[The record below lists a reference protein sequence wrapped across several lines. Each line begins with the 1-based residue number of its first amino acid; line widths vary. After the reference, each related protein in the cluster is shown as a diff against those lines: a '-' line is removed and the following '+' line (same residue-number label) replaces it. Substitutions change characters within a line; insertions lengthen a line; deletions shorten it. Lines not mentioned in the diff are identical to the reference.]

1 MRMTGDLA
9 DAETPFTDFRVI
21 DCDGLPQAVFDS
33 LPAEQGSLL
42 SYFLYPDKTY
52 VGGLYLYLLK
62 VTEGEI
68 EWMSYEDDFFRT
80 TFTPDNVVLE
90 TKEPTGQA
98 GSGIRMNL
106 SPGEVKFL
114 LLKWTFECMRWGAIR
129 HSDESVTR
137 V

>member
-1 MRMTGDLA
+1 MRMTKELA
-9 DAETPFTDFRVI
+9 DAETPFTDFRVV

-33 LPAEQGSLL
+33 LPAEQSSLL

-52 VGGLYLYLLK
+52 VGGMYLDLLK

-90 TKEPTGQA
+90 AKEQA

-137 V
+137 F

>member
-1 MRMTGDLA
+1 MTRELA
-9 DAETPFTDFRVI
+9 DAETPFTDFRVV
-21 DCDGLPQAVFDS
+21 DCDGLPQAVFDG
-33 LPAEQGSLL
+33 LPAEQSSLL

-52 VGGLYLYLLK
+52 VGGLYLDLLK

-80 TFTPDNVVLE
+80 TFTPENVVLE
-90 TKEPTGQA
+90 TKESTGQT
-98 GSGIRMNL
+98 SSVIRMNL

-129 HSDESVTR
+129 HFDESVTR
-137 V
+137 F